1 MQNSDL
7 IKQMQEK
14 AEVVQAIVSK
24 IVCLED
30 AFQYTADLTKAQG
43 GQTVVATGLAAKERN
58 LLKKQCKTA
67 DLTLLDFPLRP
78 HADKI
83 HTALT
88 PVDWGIAETGTL
100 VLDSTSEDI
109 RIATMLAETHI
120 AVLPASKIKPDSVSL
135 ANELNAVLKTDAPIY
150 YAFITGAS
158 RTADIER
165 VLAIGVHGPK
175 ELHILIIKENNA

>member
-1 MQNSDL
+1 MQNPDL

-14 AEVVQAIVSK
+14 AEAVQAIVSK
-24 IVCLED
+24 IVRLED

-43 GQTVVATGLAAKERN
+43 GQTIVATGLAATERD
-58 LLKKQCKTA
+58 LLKKQCETA
-67 DLTLLDFPLRP
+67 GLTLLGFPLRL

-109 RIATMLAETHI
+109 RIATMLTETHV

-135 ANELNAVLKTDAPIY
+135 EKELNAVLKMGDPVY

-165 VLAIGVHGPK
+165 VLAVGVHGPK
-175 ELHILIIKENNA
+175 ELHILIMEENNA